1 MNTKQAPTSK
11 PTQSSTNQPN
21 NRKKILNNQ
30 QVLTSSQKN

>member
-1 MNTKQAPTSK
+1 MATKPNVKAVQPPVSQ
-11 PTQSSTNQPN
+11 TQN

>member
-1 MNTKQAPTSK
+1 MKSNPKAVQAPVSQ
-11 PTQSSTNQPN
+11 TQN